1 MPLAA
6 RGATRGELI
15 RKADSSQHVPAV
27 GEVTPSGWH
36 RARQALK
43 ASPVL
48 VGDEWEDRD
57 VETAFRCQREVLA
70 GKRHP
75 V

>member
-1 MPLAA
+1 MHNK
-6 RGATRGELI
+6 GELI

-27 GEVTPSGWH
+27 GEVTPSGCQ

-43 ASPVL
+43 ASLTL
-48 VGDEWEDRD
+48 VDSVWQERD

-70 GKRHP
+70 GKRHLM
-75 V
+75 